1 MEDEIKAVEID
12 AEIRQIKSMADHT
25 YNIVLNVPEYCLPQV
40 RVMMG
45 WLLNAVKITI
55 VNED

>member
-25 YNIVLNVPEYCLPQV
+25 FSIVLNVPEYCLPQM
-40 RVMMG
+40 REMMG
-45 WLLNAVKITI
+45 WLLSTARITVVK
-55 VNED
+55 ED